1 MSPSAPL
8 SPSGE
13 FAPPFSATTRVTSL
27 AGVRQIEATPLSE
40 ALTVRS
46 TYEIFRS
53 SAHTFGDKTALGFLR
68 TADPAEE
75 PVRWSY
81 SQLLAGIHQT
91 ANALH
96 ALGVGPT
103 DAVAVMLPGCLEYH
117 LALWGG
123 EAAGIVQP
131 LNPLLTDDKLASLL
145 NARAP
150 RC

>member
-8 SPSGE
+8 SPPSE

-27 AGVRQIEATPLSE
+27 ADVRQIEATPLSE

-81 SQLLAGIHQT
+81 SQLLARIHQT

-96 ALGVGPT
+96 ALGVGPHRRGGG
-103 DAVAVMLPGCLEYH
+103 DAARLP
-117 LALWGG
+117 
-123 EAAGIVQP
+123 
-131 LNPLLTDDKLASLL
+131 
-145 NARAP
+145 
-150 RC
+150 